1 MCIYAMDVAPDGA
14 VWLQG
19 RLPTTDDTQPI
30 DTYVITPQAVAA
42 VE

>member
-19 RLPTTDDTQPI
+19 RLPKADDAQPI
-30 DTYVITPQAVAA
+30 DTYVIAPEAVAA
-42 VE
+42 AE